1 MTEKGNISGQD
12 ASEVPVEQ
20 SGQLPPLLP
29 LDDLGLVVE
38 LLSLELHGSQVASTL
53 RVLSS

>member
-1 MTEKGNISGQD
+1 MLL
-12 ASEVPVEQ
+12 PVEQ